1 MEDNNKANIVFN
13 ISGGNNQILPNAIK
27 AEQNFYGDKYIEE
40 MMKAKTQSQEPVLS
54 PETTRLSLYINNVEA
69 LAEYVA
75 KLSACTNAKELAQVV
90 MDMVNDTDVK
100 VDQDIMVKQEFMN
113 ENHYADISRLH
124 CLLRKMMPKEY
135 HDLIDQIK
143 ECQDPHVIFNIHG
156 GNNLIAPNA
165 SQAEQ
170 KVEEK
175 PSDELKNKIKNNQER
190 RPMDLQV
197 QQFSDIDLNDSFFDS
212 LRASYPEF
220 NEWYNKK
227 AAAGATAYCYYV
239 DNELKDF
246 LYLKIE
252 EEELSDLTPVLP
264 VKRRLKVGTFKVDN
278 EDRHTTRGERF
289 MKKIMDK
296 AIAEDV
302 DEIYV
307 TMFPTEELRKLVTMF
322 EKFGFSHI
330 ADKKHEDGSSEYVL
344 VKDMR
349 TQVNDLMLDYP
360 FVRKAGSRKYVLS
373 INPEYHTKLFP
384 DSILTNELKYD
395 LIQDVSETNSIYK
408 IYICWMR
415 GVKELKKGDKL
426 IIYRTNDYK
435 GSAAYRSVC
444 TSVCTVCEVKTITDF
459 ADEDAFVK
467 YTNRYSV
474 FGEEELRDW
483 YKNKDYFTVI
493 KMVYNIAFTKKV
505 INKVMKERVGLNP
518 RYWGFFRLTDA
529 QFDKL
534 LELGE
539 INERYIVD

>member
-1 MEDNNKANIVFN
+1 MEDKYLYMIRKA
-13 ISGGNNQILPNAIK
+13 
-27 AEQNFYGDKYIEE
+27 
-40 MMKAKTQSQEPVLS
+40 
-54 PETTRLSLYINNVEA
+54 
-69 LAEYVA
+69 
-75 KLSACTNAKELAQVV
+75 
-90 MDMVNDTDVK
+90 
-100 VDQDIMVKQEFMN
+100 QEFMN
-113 ENHYADISRLH
+113 ENHFADVSRVQ
-124 CLLRKMMPKEY
+124 CLLRKMMSKEY
-135 HDLIDQIK
+135 HGLIDQIK

-165 SQAEQ
+165 GQAEQ
-170 KVEEK
+170 KMVEK
-175 PSDELKNKIKNNQER
+175 PADELKNKIRNNQER

-197 QQFSDIDLNDSFFDS
+197 QRFSDIDLNDSFFDS

-264 VKRRLKVGTFKVDN
+264 AKKRLKVGTFKVDN
-278 EDRHTTRGERF
+278 DNRHTTRGERF
-289 MKKIMDK
+289 MKKIMDM

-307 TMFPTEELRKLVTMF
+307 TMFPTEELQGLIRMF

-330 ADKKHEDGSSEYVL
+330 ADKPHEGGNAEYVL
-344 VKDMR
+344 IKDM
-349 TQVNDLMLDYP
+349 TTHVDDFKLDYP
-360 FVRKAGSRKYVLS
+360 FVKKASSNKYVLS
-373 INPEYHTKLFP
+373 IVPEFHTHLFP
-384 DSILTNELKYD
+384 DSILKNEKKYD

-408 IYICWMR
+408 IYLCWMQDTR
-415 GVKELKKGDKL
+415 NLKAGDKL
-426 IIYRTNDYK
+426 IIYRTSDEK
-435 GSAAYRSVC
+435 GKAYYRSVC
-444 TSVCTVCEVKTITDF
+444 TSVCTVCEVKTYRDF
-459 ADEDAFVK
+459 ENEEEFIK

-474 FGEEELRDW
+474 FKEHELRRW
-483 YKNKDYFTVI
+483 YKNKKYFIVI

-505 INKVMKERVGLNP
+505 INMVMKEQVGLNP
-518 RYWGFFRLTDA
+518 KYWGFFKLTDA

-539 INERYIVD
+539 IDERYIID

>member
-1 MEDNNKANIVFN
+1 MEEKYLNMIRKA
-13 ISGGNNQILPNAIK
+13 
-27 AEQNFYGDKYIEE
+27 
-40 MMKAKTQSQEPVLS
+40 
-54 PETTRLSLYINNVEA
+54 
-69 LAEYVA
+69 
-75 KLSACTNAKELAQVV
+75 
-90 MDMVNDTDVK
+90 
-100 VDQDIMVKQEFMN
+100 QEFMN
-113 ENHYADISRLH
+113 ENHFADVSRVQ
-124 CLLRKMMPKEY
+124 CLLRKMMSKEY
-135 HDLIDQIK
+135 HGLIDQIK

-165 SQAEQ
+165 GQAEQ
-170 KVEEK
+170 KVVEK
-175 PSDELKNKIKNNQER
+175 PADELKNKIRNNQER

-197 QQFSDIDLNDSFFDS
+197 QRFSDIDLNDSFFDS

-252 EEELSDLTPVLP
+252 EEELSDLTPALP
-264 VKRRLKVGTFKVDN
+264 AKKRLKVGTFKVDN

-289 MKKIMDK
+289 MKKIMDM

-307 TMFPTEELRKLVTMF
+307 TMFPTEELQGLIRMF

-330 ADKKHEDGSSEYVL
+330 ADKPHEGGNAEYVL
-344 VKDMR
+344 IKDM
-349 TQVNDLMLDYP
+349 TTHVDDFKLDYP
-360 FVRKAGSRKYVLS
+360 FVKKASSNKYVLS
-373 INPEYHTKLFP
+373 IVPEFHTHLFP
-384 DSILTNELKYD
+384 DSILKNEKKYD

-408 IYICWMR
+408 IYLCWMQGTR
-415 GVKELKKGDKL
+415 NLKAGDKL
-426 IIYRTNDYK
+426 IIYRTSDEK
-435 GSAAYRSVC
+435 GKAYYRSVC
-444 TSVCTVCEVKTITDF
+444 TSVCTVCEVKTYRDF
-459 ADEDAFVK
+459 ENEEEFIK

-474 FGEEELRDW
+474 FKEHELRRW
-483 YKNKDYFTVI
+483 YKNKNYFIVI

-505 INKVMKERVGLNP
+505 INMVMKEQVGLNP
-518 RYWGFFRLTDA
+518 KYWGFFKLSDA

-539 INERYIVD
+539 IDERYIID

>member
-1 MEDNNKANIVFN
+1 MEDKYLYMIRKA
-13 ISGGNNQILPNAIK
+13 
-27 AEQNFYGDKYIEE
+27 
-40 MMKAKTQSQEPVLS
+40 
-54 PETTRLSLYINNVEA
+54 
-69 LAEYVA
+69 
-75 KLSACTNAKELAQVV
+75 
-90 MDMVNDTDVK
+90 
-100 VDQDIMVKQEFMN
+100 QEFMN
-113 ENHYADISRLH
+113 ENHFADVSRVQ
-124 CLLRKMMPKEY
+124 CLLRKMMSKEY
-135 HDLIDQIK
+135 HGLIDQIK

-170 KVEEK
+170 KVGEK
-175 PSDELKNKIKNNQER
+175 PADELKNKIRNNQER

-197 QQFSDIDLNDSFFDS
+197 QRFSDIDLNDSFFDS

-252 EEELSDLTPVLP
+252 EEELSDLTPALP
-264 VKRRLKVGTFKVDN
+264 AKKRLKVGTFKVDN

-307 TMFPTEELRKLVTMF
+307 TMFPTEELQGLIRMF

-330 ADKKHEDGSSEYVL
+330 ADKPHEGGNAEYVL
-344 VKDMR
+344 IKDM
-349 TQVNDLMLDYP
+349 TTHVDDFKLDYP
-360 FVRKAGSRKYVLS
+360 FVKKASSNKYVLS
-373 INPEYHTKLFP
+373 IVPEFHTHLFP
-384 DSILTNELKYD
+384 DSILKNEKKYD

-408 IYICWMR
+408 IYLCWMQDTR
-415 GVKELKKGDKL
+415 NLKAGDKL
-426 IIYRTNDYK
+426 IIYRTSDEEGKAY
-435 GSAAYRSVC
+435 YRSVC
-444 TSVCTVCEVKTITDF
+444 TSVCTVCEVKTYRDF
-459 ADEDAFVK
+459 ENEEEFIK

-474 FGEEELRDW
+474 FKEHELRRW
-483 YKNKDYFTVI
+483 YKYKNNFIVI

-505 INKVMKERVGLNP
+505 INMVMKEQVGLNP
-518 RYWGFFRLTDA
+518 KYWGFFKLTDA

-539 INERYIVD
+539 IDERYIID

>member
-1 MEDNNKANIVFN
+1 
-13 ISGGNNQILPNAIK
+13 
-27 AEQNFYGDKYIEE
+27 
-40 MMKAKTQSQEPVLS
+40 
-54 PETTRLSLYINNVEA
+54 
-69 LAEYVA
+69 
-75 KLSACTNAKELAQVV
+75 
-90 MDMVNDTDVK
+90 
-100 VDQDIMVKQEFMN
+100 
-113 ENHYADISRLH
+113 
-124 CLLRKMMPKEY
+124 
-135 HDLIDQIK
+135 
-143 ECQDPHVIFNIHG
+143 
-156 GNNLIAPNA
+156 
-165 SQAEQ
+165 
-170 KVEEK
+170 
-175 PSDELKNKIKNNQER
+175 
-190 RPMDLQV
+190 
-197 QQFSDIDLNDSFFDS
+197 
-212 LRASYPEF
+212 
-220 NEWYNKK
+220 
-227 AAAGATAYCYYV
+227 
-239 DNELKDF
+239 
-246 LYLKIE
+246 
-252 EEELSDLTPVLP
+252 
-264 VKRRLKVGTFKVDN
+264 
-278 EDRHTTRGERF
+278 
-289 MKKIMDK
+289 
-296 AIAEDV
+296 
-302 DEIYV
+302 
-307 TMFPTEELRKLVTMF
+307 MF

-444 TSVCTVCEVKTITDF
+444 TSVCTVCGVKTITDF

>member
-1 MEDNNKANIVFN
+1 MIRKA
-13 ISGGNNQILPNAIK
+13 
-27 AEQNFYGDKYIEE
+27 
-40 MMKAKTQSQEPVLS
+40 
-54 PETTRLSLYINNVEA
+54 
-69 LAEYVA
+69 
-75 KLSACTNAKELAQVV
+75 
-90 MDMVNDTDVK
+90 
-100 VDQDIMVKQEFMN
+100 QEFMN
-113 ENHYADISRLH
+113 ENHFADVSRVQ
-124 CLLRKMMPKEY
+124 CLLRKMMSKEY
-135 HDLIDQIK
+135 HGLIDQIK

-170 KVEEK
+170 KVGEK
-175 PSDELKNKIKNNQER
+175 PADELKNKIRNNQER

-197 QQFSDIDLNDSFFDS
+197 QRFSDINLNDSFFDS

-252 EEELSDLTPVLP
+252 EEELSDLTPALP
-264 VKRRLKVGTFKVDN
+264 AKKRLKVGTFKVDN

-289 MKKIMDK
+289 IKKIMDM

-307 TMFPTEELRKLVTMF
+307 TMFPTEELQGLIRMF

-330 ADKKHEDGSSEYVL
+330 ADKPHEGGNAEYVL
-344 VKDMR
+344 IKDM
-349 TQVNDLMLDYP
+349 TTHVDDFKLDYP
-360 FVRKAGSRKYVLS
+360 FVKKASSNKYVLS
-373 INPEYHTKLFP
+373 IVPEFHTHLFP
-384 DSILTNELKYD
+384 DSILKNEKKYD

-408 IYICWMR
+408 IYLCWMQGTR
-415 GVKELKKGDKL
+415 NLKAGDKL
-426 IIYRTNDYK
+426 IIYRTSDEEGKAY
-435 GSAAYRSVC
+435 YRSVC
-444 TSVCTVCEVKTITDF
+444 TSVCTVCEVKTYRDF
-459 ADEDAFVK
+459 ENEEEFIK

-474 FGEEELRDW
+474 FKEHELRRW
-483 YKNKDYFTVI
+483 YKNKNYFIVI

-505 INKVMKERVGLNP
+505 INMVMKEQVGLNP
-518 RYWGFFRLTDA
+518 KYWGFFKLTDA

-539 INERYIVD
+539 IDERYIID

>member
-1 MEDNNKANIVFN
+1 MEDKYLYMIRKA
-13 ISGGNNQILPNAIK
+13 
-27 AEQNFYGDKYIEE
+27 
-40 MMKAKTQSQEPVLS
+40 
-54 PETTRLSLYINNVEA
+54 
-69 LAEYVA
+69 
-75 KLSACTNAKELAQVV
+75 
-90 MDMVNDTDVK
+90 
-100 VDQDIMVKQEFMN
+100 QEFMN
-113 ENHYADISRLH
+113 ENHFADVSRVQ
-124 CLLRKMMPKEY
+124 CLLRKMMSKEY
-135 HDLIDQIK
+135 HGLIDQIK

-170 KVEEK
+170 KVVEK
-175 PSDELKNKIKNNQER
+175 PADELKNKIRNNQER

-197 QQFSDIDLNDSFFDS
+197 QRFSDIDLNDSFFDS

-264 VKRRLKVGTFKVDN
+264 AKKRLKVGTFKVDN

-289 MKKIMDK
+289 MKKIMDM

-307 TMFPTEELRKLVTMF
+307 TMFPTEELQGLIRMF

-330 ADKKHEDGSSEYVL
+330 ADKPHEGGNAEYVL
-344 VKDMR
+344 IKDM
-349 TQVNDLMLDYP
+349 TTHVDDFKLDYP
-360 FVRKAGSRKYVLS
+360 FVKKASSNKYVLS
-373 INPEYHTKLFP
+373 IVPEFHTHLFP
-384 DSILTNELKYD
+384 DSILKNEKKYD

-408 IYICWMR
+408 IYLCWMQGTR
-415 GVKELKKGDKL
+415 NLKAGDKL
-426 IIYRTNDYK
+426 IIYRTSDEEGKAY
-435 GSAAYRSVC
+435 YRSVC
-444 TSVCTVCEVKTITDF
+444 TSVCTVCEVKTYRDF
-459 ADEDAFVK
+459 ENEEEFIK

-474 FGEEELRDW
+474 FKEHELRRW
-483 YKNKDYFTVI
+483 YKYKNNFIVI

-505 INKVMKERVGLNP
+505 INMVMKEQVGLNP
-518 RYWGFFRLTDA
+518 KYWGFFKLTDA

-539 INERYIVD
+539 IDERYIID

>member
-1 MEDNNKANIVFN
+1 
-13 ISGGNNQILPNAIK
+13 
-27 AEQNFYGDKYIEE
+27 
-40 MMKAKTQSQEPVLS
+40 MKEIYLHMIRQA
-54 PETTRLSLYINNVEA
+54 
-69 LAEYVA
+69 
-75 KLSACTNAKELAQVV
+75 
-90 MDMVNDTDVK
+90 
-100 VDQDIMVKQEFMN
+100 QEFMN
-113 ENHYADISRLH
+113 ENHFADVSRLH

-143 ECQDPHVIFNIHG
+143 ECQDPHVTFNIHG

-165 SQAEQ
+165 NQAEQ
-170 KVEEK
+170 KVQGK
-175 PSDELKNKIKNNQER
+175 VPDEIKKKIINNLKR

-197 QQFSDIDLNDSFFDS
+197 QRFSDIDLNDSFFDS

-220 NEWYNKK
+220 DEWYNKK
-227 AAAGATAYCYYV
+227 AASGATAYCYYV
-239 DNELKDF
+239 DDVLKDF
-246 LYLKIE
+246 LYLKVE

-264 VKRRLKVGTFKVDN
+264 AKKRLKVGTFKVDN

-296 AIAEDV
+296 AVAEDV

-307 TMFPTEELRKLVTMF
+307 TMFPTEDLQKLIAMF

-330 ADKKHEDGSSEYVL
+330 ADKNHADGRNEYVL

-349 TQVNDLMLDYP
+349 TQVQNLMLDYP
-360 FVRKAGSRKYVLS
+360 FVHKADSDKYVLS

-384 DSILTNELKYD
+384 DSILKTEQKYD

-415 GVKELKKGDKL
+415 DVKALKPGDKL
-426 IIYRTNDYK
+426 VIYRTSDNK
-435 GSAAYRSVC
+435 GPAAYRSVC
-444 TSVCTVCEVKTITDF
+444 TSVCTVCEVKNFKDF

-474 FGEEELRDW
+474 FSETELRGW
-483 YKNKDYFTVI
+483 YKHKNYFTVI

-505 INKVMKERVGLNP
+505 INKVMKEQVGLHPN
-518 RYWGFFRLTDA
+518 YWGFFKLTDA

-534 LELGE
+534 LELGA
-539 INERYIVD
+539 IDERYIVD

>member
-1 MEDNNKANIVFN
+1 MEDKYLYMIRKA
-13 ISGGNNQILPNAIK
+13 
-27 AEQNFYGDKYIEE
+27 
-40 MMKAKTQSQEPVLS
+40 
-54 PETTRLSLYINNVEA
+54 
-69 LAEYVA
+69 
-75 KLSACTNAKELAQVV
+75 
-90 MDMVNDTDVK
+90 
-100 VDQDIMVKQEFMN
+100 QEFMN
-113 ENHYADISRLH
+113 ENHFADVSRVQ
-124 CLLRKMMPKEY
+124 CLLRKMMSKEY
-135 HDLIDQIK
+135 HGLIDQIK

-170 KVEEK
+170 KVGEK
-175 PSDELKNKIKNNQER
+175 PADELKNKIRNNQER

-197 QQFSDIDLNDSFFDS
+197 QRFSDINLNDSFFDS

-252 EEELSDLTPVLP
+252 EEELSDLTPALP
-264 VKRRLKVGTFKVDN
+264 AKKRLKVGTFKVDN
-278 EDRHTTRGERF
+278 DNRHTTRGERF
-289 MKKIMDK
+289 MKKIMDM

-307 TMFPTEELRKLVTMF
+307 TMFPTEELQGLIRMF

-330 ADKKHEDGSSEYVL
+330 ADKPHEGGNAEYVL
-344 VKDMR
+344 IKDM
-349 TQVNDLMLDYP
+349 TTHVDDFKLDYP
-360 FVRKAGSRKYVLS
+360 FVKKASSNKYVLS
-373 INPEYHTKLFP
+373 IVPEFHTHLFP
-384 DSILTNELKYD
+384 DSILKNEKKYD

-408 IYICWMR
+408 IYLCWMQDTR
-415 GVKELKKGDKL
+415 NLKAGDKL
-426 IIYRTNDYK
+426 IIYRTSDEEGKAY
-435 GSAAYRSVC
+435 YRSVC
-444 TSVCTVCEVKTITDF
+444 TSVCTVCEVKTYRDF
-459 ADEDAFVK
+459 ENEEEFIK

-474 FGEEELRDW
+474 FKEHELRRW
-483 YKNKDYFTVI
+483 YKNKKYFIVI

-505 INKVMKERVGLNP
+505 INMVMKEQVGLKP
-518 RYWGFFRLTDA
+518 KYWGFFKLTDA

-539 INERYIVD
+539 IDERYIVD

>member
-1 MEDNNKANIVFN
+1 MIRKA
-13 ISGGNNQILPNAIK
+13 
-27 AEQNFYGDKYIEE
+27 
-40 MMKAKTQSQEPVLS
+40 
-54 PETTRLSLYINNVEA
+54 
-69 LAEYVA
+69 
-75 KLSACTNAKELAQVV
+75 
-90 MDMVNDTDVK
+90 
-100 VDQDIMVKQEFMN
+100 QEFMN
-113 ENHYADISRLH
+113 ENHFADVSRVQ
-124 CLLRKMMPKEY
+124 CLLRKMMSKEY
-135 HDLIDQIK
+135 HGLIDQIK

-170 KVEEK
+170 KVGEK
-175 PSDELKNKIKNNQER
+175 PADELKNKIRNNQER

-197 QQFSDIDLNDSFFDS
+197 QRFSDIDLNDSFFDS

-252 EEELSDLTPVLP
+252 EEELSDLTPALP
-264 VKRRLKVGTFKVDN
+264 AKKRLKVGTFKVDN
-278 EDRHTTRGERF
+278 DNRHTTRGERF
-289 MKKIMDK
+289 MKKIMDM

-307 TMFPTEELRKLVTMF
+307 TMFPTEELQGLIRMF

-330 ADKKHEDGSSEYVL
+330 ADKPHEGGNAEYVL
-344 VKDMR
+344 IKDM
-349 TQVNDLMLDYP
+349 TTHVDDFKLDYP
-360 FVRKAGSRKYVLS
+360 FVKKASSNKYVLS
-373 INPEYHTKLFP
+373 IVPEFHTHLFP
-384 DSILTNELKYD
+384 DSILKNEKKYD

-408 IYICWMR
+408 IYLCWMQDTR
-415 GVKELKKGDKL
+415 NLKAGDKL
-426 IIYRTNDYK
+426 IIYRTSDEK
-435 GSAAYRSVC
+435 GKAYYRSVC
-444 TSVCTVCEVKTITDF
+444 TSVCTVCEVKTYRDF
-459 ADEDAFVK
+459 ENEEEFIK

-474 FGEEELRDW
+474 FKEHELRRW
-483 YKNKDYFTVI
+483 YKNKKYFIVI

-505 INKVMKERVGLNP
+505 INMVMKEQVGLNP
-518 RYWGFFRLTDA
+518 KYWGFFKLTDA

-539 INERYIVD
+539 IDERYIID

>member
-1 MEDNNKANIVFN
+1 MEDKYLYMIRKA
-13 ISGGNNQILPNAIK
+13 
-27 AEQNFYGDKYIEE
+27 
-40 MMKAKTQSQEPVLS
+40 
-54 PETTRLSLYINNVEA
+54 
-69 LAEYVA
+69 
-75 KLSACTNAKELAQVV
+75 
-90 MDMVNDTDVK
+90 
-100 VDQDIMVKQEFMN
+100 QEFMN
-113 ENHYADISRLH
+113 ENHFADVSRVQ
-124 CLLRKMMPKEY
+124 CLLRKMMSKEY
-135 HDLIDQIK
+135 HGLIDQIK

-165 SQAEQ
+165 SQTEQ
-170 KVEEK
+170 KVVEK
-175 PSDELKNKIKNNQER
+175 PADEIKNKIRNNQER

-197 QQFSDIDLNDSFFDS
+197 QRFSDIDLNDSFFDS
-212 LRASYPEF
+212 LRASYTEF

-252 EEELSDLTPVLP
+252 EEELSDLTPALP
-264 VKRRLKVGTFKVDN
+264 AKKRLKVGTFKVDN

-307 TMFPTEELRKLVTMF
+307 TMFPTEELQGLIRMF

-330 ADKKHEDGSSEYVL
+330 ADKPHEGGNAEYVL
-344 VKDMR
+344 IKDM
-349 TQVNDLMLDYP
+349 TTHVDDFKLDYP
-360 FVRKAGSRKYVLS
+360 FVKKASSNKYVLS
-373 INPEYHTKLFP
+373 IVPEFNTHLFP
-384 DSILTNELKYD
+384 DSILKNEKKYD

-408 IYICWMR
+408 IYLCWMQGTR
-415 GVKELKKGDKL
+415 NLKAGDKL
-426 IIYRTNDYK
+426 IIYRTSDEEGKAY
-435 GSAAYRSVC
+435 YRSVC
-444 TSVCTVCEVKTITDF
+444 TSVCTVCEVKTYRDF
-459 ADEDAFVK
+459 ENEEEFIK

-474 FGEEELRDW
+474 FKEHELRRW
-483 YKNKDYFTVI
+483 YKNKNNFIVI

-505 INKVMKERVGLNP
+505 INMAMKEQVGLNP
-518 RYWGFFRLTDA
+518 KYWGFFKLTDA

-539 INERYIVD
+539 IDERYIID

>member
-1 MEDNNKANIVFN
+1 MIRKA
-13 ISGGNNQILPNAIK
+13 
-27 AEQNFYGDKYIEE
+27 
-40 MMKAKTQSQEPVLS
+40 
-54 PETTRLSLYINNVEA
+54 
-69 LAEYVA
+69 
-75 KLSACTNAKELAQVV
+75 
-90 MDMVNDTDVK
+90 
-100 VDQDIMVKQEFMN
+100 QEFMN
-113 ENHYADISRLH
+113 ENHFADVSRVQ
-124 CLLRKMMPKEY
+124 CLLRKMMSKEY
-135 HDLIDQIK
+135 HGLIDQIK

-170 KVEEK
+170 KLVDK
-175 PSDELKNKIKNNQER
+175 SADELKNKIRNNQER

-197 QQFSDIDLNDSFFDS
+197 QRFSDIDLNNPFFDS

-220 NEWYNKK
+220 DEWYNKK

-264 VKRRLKVGTFKVDN
+264 AKKRLKVGTFKVDN

-307 TMFPTEELRKLVTMF
+307 TMFPTEELQGLIRMF

-330 ADKKHEDGSSEYVL
+330 ADKPHEGGNAEYVL
-344 VKDMR
+344 IKDM
-349 TQVNDLMLDYP
+349 TTHVDDFKLDYP
-360 FVRKAGSRKYVLS
+360 FVKKASSNKYVLS
-373 INPEYHTKLFP
+373 IVPEFHTPLFP
-384 DSILTNELKYD
+384 DSILKNEKKYD

-408 IYICWMR
+408 IYLCWMQDTR
-415 GVKELKKGDKL
+415 NLKAGDKL
-426 IIYRTNDYK
+426 IIYRTSDEK
-435 GSAAYRSVC
+435 GKAYYRSVC
-444 TSVCTVCEVKTITDF
+444 TSVCTVCEVKTYRDF
-459 ADEDAFVK
+459 ENEEEFIK

-474 FGEEELRDW
+474 FKEHELRRW
-483 YKNKDYFTVI
+483 YKYKNNFIVI

-505 INKVMKERVGLNP
+505 INMAMKEQVGLNP
-518 RYWGFFRLTDA
+518 KYWGFFKLTDA

-539 INERYIVD
+539 IDERYIID

>member
-1 MEDNNKANIVFN
+1 MEDKYLYMIRKA
-13 ISGGNNQILPNAIK
+13 
-27 AEQNFYGDKYIEE
+27 
-40 MMKAKTQSQEPVLS
+40 
-54 PETTRLSLYINNVEA
+54 
-69 LAEYVA
+69 
-75 KLSACTNAKELAQVV
+75 
-90 MDMVNDTDVK
+90 
-100 VDQDIMVKQEFMN
+100 QEFMN
-113 ENHYADISRLH
+113 ENHFADVSRVQ
-124 CLLRKMMPKEY
+124 CLLRKMMSKEY
-135 HDLIDQIK
+135 HGLIDQIK

-170 KVEEK
+170 KVVEK
-175 PSDELKNKIKNNQER
+175 PADELKNKIRNNQER

-197 QQFSDIDLNDSFFDS
+197 QRFSDIDLNDSFFDS

-264 VKRRLKVGTFKVDN
+264 AKKRLKVGTFKVDN
-278 EDRHTTRGERF
+278 DNRHTTRGERF
-289 MKKIMDK
+289 MKKIMDM

-307 TMFPTEELRKLVTMF
+307 TMFPTEELQGLIRMF

-330 ADKKHEDGSSEYVL
+330 ADKPHEGGNAEYVL
-344 VKDMR
+344 IKDM
-349 TQVNDLMLDYP
+349 TTHVDDFKLDYP
-360 FVRKAGSRKYVLS
+360 FVKKASSNKYVLS
-373 INPEYHTKLFP
+373 IVPEFHTHLFP
-384 DSILTNELKYD
+384 DSILKNEKKYD

-408 IYICWMR
+408 IYLCWMQCTR
-415 GVKELKKGDKL
+415 NLKAGDKL
-426 IIYRTNDYK
+426 IIYRTSDEEGKAY
-435 GSAAYRSVC
+435 YRSVC
-444 TSVCTVCEVKTITDF
+444 TSVCTVCEVKTYRDF
-459 ADEDAFVK
+459 ENEEEFIK

-474 FGEEELRDW
+474 FKEHELRRW
-483 YKNKDYFTVI
+483 YKNKKYFIVI

-505 INKVMKERVGLNP
+505 INMVMKEQVGLKP
-518 RYWGFFRLTDA
+518 KYWGFFKLTDA

-539 INERYIVD
+539 IDERYIID

>member
-1 MEDNNKANIVFN
+1 MEDKYLYMIRKA
-13 ISGGNNQILPNAIK
+13 
-27 AEQNFYGDKYIEE
+27 
-40 MMKAKTQSQEPVLS
+40 
-54 PETTRLSLYINNVEA
+54 
-69 LAEYVA
+69 
-75 KLSACTNAKELAQVV
+75 
-90 MDMVNDTDVK
+90 
-100 VDQDIMVKQEFMN
+100 QEFMN
-113 ENHYADISRLH
+113 ENHFADVSRVQ
-124 CLLRKMMPKEY
+124 CLLRKMMSKEY
-135 HDLIDQIK
+135 HVLIDQIK

-170 KVEEK
+170 KVVEK
-175 PSDELKNKIKNNQER
+175 PADELKNKIRNNQER

-197 QQFSDIDLNDSFFDS
+197 QRFSDIDLNDSFFGS

-252 EEELSDLTPVLP
+252 EEELSDLTPALP
-264 VKRRLKVGTFKVDN
+264 AKKRLKVGTFKVDN

-307 TMFPTEELRKLVTMF
+307 TMFPTEELQGLIRMF

-330 ADKKHEDGSSEYVL
+330 ADKPHEGGNVEYVL
-344 VKDMR
+344 IKDM
-349 TQVNDLMLDYP
+349 TTHVDDFKLDYP
-360 FVRKAGSRKYVLS
+360 FVKKASSNKYVLS
-373 INPEYHTKLFP
+373 IVPEFHTHLFP
-384 DSILTNELKYD
+384 DSILKNEKKYD

-408 IYICWMR
+408 IYLCWMQDTR
-415 GVKELKKGDKL
+415 NLKAGDKL
-426 IIYRTNDYK
+426 IIYRTSDEEGKAY
-435 GSAAYRSVC
+435 YRSVC
-444 TSVCTVCEVKTITDF
+444 TSVCTVCEVKTYRDF
-459 ADEDAFVK
+459 ENEEEFIK

-474 FGEEELRDW
+474 FKEHELRRW
-483 YKNKDYFTVI
+483 YKNKNYFIVI

-505 INKVMKERVGLNP
+505 INMVMKEQVGLNP
-518 RYWGFFRLTDA
+518 KYWGFFKLSDA

-539 INERYIVD
+539 IDERYIID

>member
-1 MEDNNKANIVFN
+1 MEDKYLYMIRKA
-13 ISGGNNQILPNAIK
+13 
-27 AEQNFYGDKYIEE
+27 
-40 MMKAKTQSQEPVLS
+40 
-54 PETTRLSLYINNVEA
+54 
-69 LAEYVA
+69 
-75 KLSACTNAKELAQVV
+75 
-90 MDMVNDTDVK
+90 
-100 VDQDIMVKQEFMN
+100 QEFMN
-113 ENHYADISRLH
+113 ENHFADVSRVQ
-124 CLLRKMMPKEY
+124 CLLRKMMSKEY
-135 HDLIDQIK
+135 HGLIDQIK

-170 KVEEK
+170 KVVEK
-175 PSDELKNKIKNNQER
+175 PADELKNKIRNNQER

-197 QQFSDIDLNDSFFDS
+197 QRFSDIDLNDSFFDS
-212 LRASYPEF
+212 LRTSYPEF

-252 EEELSDLTPVLP
+252 EEELSDLTPALP
-264 VKRRLKVGTFKVDN
+264 AKKRLKVGTFKVDN

-296 AIAEDV
+296 AIAADV

-307 TMFPTEELRKLVTMF
+307 TMFPTEELQGLIRMF

-330 ADKKHEDGSSEYVL
+330 ADKPHEGGNAEYVL
-344 VKDMR
+344 IKDM
-349 TQVNDLMLDYP
+349 TTHVDDFKLDYP
-360 FVRKAGSRKYVLS
+360 FVKKASSNKYVLS
-373 INPEYHTKLFP
+373 IVPEFHTHLFP
-384 DSILTNELKYD
+384 DSILKNEKKYD

-408 IYICWMR
+408 IYLCWMQDTR
-415 GVKELKKGDKL
+415 NLKAGDKL
-426 IIYRTNDYK
+426 IIYRTSDEEGKAY
-435 GSAAYRSVC
+435 YRSVC
-444 TSVCTVCEVKTITDF
+444 TSVCTVCEVKTYRDF
-459 ADEDAFVK
+459 ENEEVFIK

-474 FGEEELRDW
+474 FKEHELRRW
-483 YKNKDYFTVI
+483 YKYKNNFIVI

-505 INKVMKERVGLNP
+505 INMVMKEQVGLNP
-518 RYWGFFRLTDA
+518 KYWGFFKLTDA

-539 INERYIVD
+539 IDERYIID

>member
-1 MEDNNKANIVFN
+1 MYMIRKA
-13 ISGGNNQILPNAIK
+13 
-27 AEQNFYGDKYIEE
+27 
-40 MMKAKTQSQEPVLS
+40 
-54 PETTRLSLYINNVEA
+54 
-69 LAEYVA
+69 
-75 KLSACTNAKELAQVV
+75 
-90 MDMVNDTDVK
+90 
-100 VDQDIMVKQEFMN
+100 QEFMN
-113 ENHYADISRLH
+113 ENHFADVSRVQ
-124 CLLRKMMPKEY
+124 CLLRKMMSKEY
-135 HDLIDQIK
+135 HGLIDQIK

-165 SQAEQ
+165 SKAEQ
-170 KVEEK
+170 KVVEK
-175 PSDELKNKIKNNQER
+175 LADELKNKIRNNQER

-197 QQFSDIDLNDSFFDS
+197 QRFSDIDLNDSFFDS

-252 EEELSDLTPVLP
+252 EEKLSDLTPALP
-264 VKRRLKVGTFKVDN
+264 AKKRLKVGTFKVDN

-307 TMFPTEELRKLVTMF
+307 TMFPTEELQGLIRMF

-330 ADKKHEDGSSEYVL
+330 ADKPHEGGNAEYVL
-344 VKDMR
+344 IKDM
-349 TQVNDLMLDYP
+349 TTHVDDFKLDYP
-360 FVRKAGSRKYVLS
+360 FVKKASSNKYVLS
-373 INPEYHTKLFP
+373 IVPEFHTHLFP
-384 DSILTNELKYD
+384 DSILKNEKKYD

-408 IYICWMR
+408 IYLCWMQDTR
-415 GVKELKKGDKL
+415 NLKAGDKL
-426 IIYRTNDYK
+426 IIYRTSDEEGKAY
-435 GSAAYRSVC
+435 YRSVC
-444 TSVCTVCEVKTITDF
+444 TSVCTVCEVKTYRDF
-459 ADEDAFVK
+459 ENEEEFIK

-474 FGEEELRDW
+474 FKEHELRRW
-483 YKNKDYFTVI
+483 YKNKNYFIVI

-505 INKVMKERVGLNP
+505 INMVMKEQVGLKP
-518 RYWGFFRLTDA
+518 KYWGFFKLTDA

-539 INERYIVD
+539 IDERYIID

>member
-1 MEDNNKANIVFN
+1 MIRKA
-13 ISGGNNQILPNAIK
+13 
-27 AEQNFYGDKYIEE
+27 
-40 MMKAKTQSQEPVLS
+40 
-54 PETTRLSLYINNVEA
+54 
-69 LAEYVA
+69 
-75 KLSACTNAKELAQVV
+75 
-90 MDMVNDTDVK
+90 
-100 VDQDIMVKQEFMN
+100 QEFMN
-113 ENHYADISRLH
+113 ENHFADISRVQ
-124 CLLRKMMPKEY
+124 CLLRKMMSKEY
-135 HDLIDQIK
+135 HGLIDQIK

-170 KVEEK
+170 KVGEK
-175 PSDELKNKIKNNQER
+175 PADELKNKIRNNQER

-197 QQFSDIDLNDSFFDS
+197 QRFSDINLNDSFFDS

-264 VKRRLKVGTFKVDN
+264 AKKRLKVGTFKVDN
-278 EDRHTTRGERF
+278 DNRHTTRGERF
-289 MKKIMDK
+289 MKKIMDM

-307 TMFPTEELRKLVTMF
+307 TMFPTEELQGLIRMF

-330 ADKKHEDGSSEYVL
+330 ADKPHEGGNAEYVL
-344 VKDMR
+344 IKDM
-349 TQVNDLMLDYP
+349 TTHVDDFKLDYP
-360 FVRKAGSRKYVLS
+360 FVKKASSNKYVLS
-373 INPEYHTKLFP
+373 IVPEFHTHLFP
-384 DSILTNELKYD
+384 DSILKNEKKYD

-408 IYICWMR
+408 IYLCWMQGTR
-415 GVKELKKGDKL
+415 NLKAGDKL
-426 IIYRTNDYK
+426 IIYRTSDEEGKAY
-435 GSAAYRSVC
+435 YRSVC
-444 TSVCTVCEVKTITDF
+444 TSVCTVCEVKTYRDF
-459 ADEDAFVK
+459 ENEEEFIK

-474 FGEEELRDW
+474 FKEHELRRW
-483 YKNKDYFTVI
+483 YKYKNNFIVI

-505 INKVMKERVGLNP
+505 INMVMKEQVGLNP
-518 RYWGFFRLTDA
+518 KYWGFFKLTDA

-539 INERYIVD
+539 IDERYIVD

>member
-1 MEDNNKANIVFN
+1 MIRKA
-13 ISGGNNQILPNAIK
+13 
-27 AEQNFYGDKYIEE
+27 
-40 MMKAKTQSQEPVLS
+40 
-54 PETTRLSLYINNVEA
+54 
-69 LAEYVA
+69 
-75 KLSACTNAKELAQVV
+75 
-90 MDMVNDTDVK
+90 
-100 VDQDIMVKQEFMN
+100 QEFMN
-113 ENHYADISRLH
+113 ENHFADVSRVQ
-124 CLLRKMMPKEY
+124 CLLRKMMSKEY
-135 HDLIDQIK
+135 HGLIDQIK

-170 KVEEK
+170 KVGEK
-175 PSDELKNKIKNNQER
+175 PADELKNKIRNNQER

-197 QQFSDIDLNDSFFDS
+197 QRFSDIDLNDSFFDS

-264 VKRRLKVGTFKVDN
+264 AKKRLKVGTFKVDN

-289 MKKIMDK
+289 MKKIMDM

-307 TMFPTEELRKLVTMF
+307 TMFPTEELQGLIRMF

-330 ADKKHEDGSSEYVL
+330 ADKPHEGGNAEYVL
-344 VKDMR
+344 IKDM
-349 TQVNDLMLDYP
+349 TTHVDDFKLDYP
-360 FVRKAGSRKYVLS
+360 FVKKASSNKYVLS
-373 INPEYHTKLFP
+373 IVPEFHTHLFP
-384 DSILTNELKYD
+384 DSILKNEKKYD

-408 IYICWMR
+408 IYLCWMQDTR
-415 GVKELKKGDKL
+415 NLKAGDKL
-426 IIYRTNDYK
+426 IIYRTSDEEGKAY
-435 GSAAYRSVC
+435 YRSVC
-444 TSVCTVCEVKTITDF
+444 TSVCTVCEVKTYRDF
-459 ADEDAFVK
+459 ENEEEFIK

-474 FGEEELRDW
+474 FKEHELRRW
-483 YKNKDYFTVI
+483 YKYKNNFIVI

-505 INKVMKERVGLNP
+505 INMVMKEQVGLNP
-518 RYWGFFRLTDA
+518 KYWGFFKLTDA

-539 INERYIVD
+539 IDERYIID

>member
-1 MEDNNKANIVFN
+1 MED
-13 ISGGNNQILPNAIK
+13 Q
-27 AEQNFYGDKYIEE
+27 Y
-40 MMKAKTQSQEPVLS
+40 
-54 PETTRLSLYINNVEA
+54 LYMIQQA
-69 LAEYVA
+69 
-75 KLSACTNAKELAQVV
+75 
-90 MDMVNDTDVK
+90 
-100 VDQDIMVKQEFMN
+100 QEFMN

-135 HDLIDQIK
+135 HGLIDQIK

-175 PSDELKNKIKNNQER
+175 PADELKNKIRNNQER

-197 QQFSDIDLNDSFFDS
+197 QRFSDIDLNDSFFDS

-252 EEELSDLTPVLP
+252 EEELSDLTPALP
-264 VKRRLKVGTFKVDN
+264 AKKRLKVGTFKVDN
-278 EDRHTTRGERF
+278 DNRHTTRGERF
-289 MKKIMDK
+289 MKKIMDM

-307 TMFPTEELRKLVTMF
+307 TMFPTEELQGLIRMF

-330 ADKKHEDGSSEYVL
+330 ADKPHEGGNAEYVL
-344 VKDMR
+344 IKDM
-349 TQVNDLMLDYP
+349 TTHVDDFKLDYP
-360 FVRKAGSRKYVLS
+360 FVKKASSNKYVLS
-373 INPEYHTKLFP
+373 IVPEFHTHLFP
-384 DSILTNELKYD
+384 DSILKNEKKYD

-408 IYICWMR
+408 IYLCWMQGTR
-415 GVKELKKGDKL
+415 NLKAGDKL
-426 IIYRTNDYK
+426 IIYRTSDEEGKAY
-435 GSAAYRSVC
+435 YRSVC
-444 TSVCTVCEVKTITDF
+444 TSVCTVCEVKTYRDF
-459 ADEDAFVK
+459 ENEEEFIK

-474 FGEEELRDW
+474 FKEHELRRW
-483 YKNKDYFTVI
+483 YKYKNNFIVI

-505 INKVMKERVGLNP
+505 INMVMKEQVGLNP
-518 RYWGFFRLTDA
+518 KYWGFFKLTDA

>member
-1 MEDNNKANIVFN
+1 MEDKYLYMIRKA
-13 ISGGNNQILPNAIK
+13 
-27 AEQNFYGDKYIEE
+27 
-40 MMKAKTQSQEPVLS
+40 
-54 PETTRLSLYINNVEA
+54 
-69 LAEYVA
+69 
-75 KLSACTNAKELAQVV
+75 
-90 MDMVNDTDVK
+90 
-100 VDQDIMVKQEFMN
+100 QEFMN
-113 ENHYADISRLH
+113 ENHFADVSRVQ
-124 CLLRKMMPKEY
+124 CLLRKMMSKEY
-135 HDLIDQIK
+135 HGLIDQIK

-170 KVEEK
+170 KVGEK
-175 PSDELKNKIKNNQER
+175 PADELKNKIRNNQER

-197 QQFSDIDLNDSFFDS
+197 QRFSDINLNDSFFDS

-252 EEELSDLTPVLP
+252 EEELSDLTPALP
-264 VKRRLKVGTFKVDN
+264 AKKRLKVGTFKVDN

-289 MKKIMDK
+289 MKKIMDM

-307 TMFPTEELRKLVTMF
+307 TMFPTEELQGLIRMF

-330 ADKKHEDGSSEYVL
+330 ADKPHEGGNAEYVL
-344 VKDMR
+344 IKDM
-349 TQVNDLMLDYP
+349 TTHVDDFKLDYP
-360 FVRKAGSRKYVLS
+360 FVKKASSNKYVLS
-373 INPEYHTKLFP
+373 IVPEFHTHLFP
-384 DSILTNELKYD
+384 DSILKNEKKYD

-408 IYICWMR
+408 IYLCWMQDTR
-415 GVKELKKGDKL
+415 NLKAGDKL
-426 IIYRTNDYK
+426 IIYRTSDEK
-435 GSAAYRSVC
+435 GKAYYRSVC
-444 TSVCTVCEVKTITDF
+444 TSVCTVCEVKTYRDF
-459 ADEDAFVK
+459 ENEEKFIK

-474 FGEEELRDW
+474 FKEHELRRW
-483 YKNKDYFTVI
+483 YKYKNNFIVI

-505 INKVMKERVGLNP
+505 INMVMKEQVGLNP
-518 RYWGFFRLTDA
+518 KYWGFFKLTDA

-539 INERYIVD
+539 IDERYIID

>member
-1 MEDNNKANIVFN
+1 MEDKNLYMIQKA
-13 ISGGNNQILPNAIK
+13 
-27 AEQNFYGDKYIEE
+27 
-40 MMKAKTQSQEPVLS
+40 
-54 PETTRLSLYINNVEA
+54 
-69 LAEYVA
+69 
-75 KLSACTNAKELAQVV
+75 
-90 MDMVNDTDVK
+90 
-100 VDQDIMVKQEFMN
+100 QEFMN
-113 ENHYADISRLH
+113 ENHFADVSRVQ
-124 CLLRKMMPKEY
+124 CLLRKMMSKEY
-135 HDLIDQIK
+135 HGLIDQIK

-175 PSDELKNKIKNNQER
+175 PADELKNKIRNNQER
-190 RPMDLQV
+190 RPIDLQV
-197 QQFSDIDLNDSFFDS
+197 QRFSDIDLNDSFFDS

-220 NEWYNKK
+220 DEWYNKK

-252 EEELSDLTPVLP
+252 EEELSDLTPALP
-264 VKRRLKVGTFKVDN
+264 AKKRLKVGTFKVDN

-296 AIAEDV
+296 AIAADV

-307 TMFPTEELRKLVTMF
+307 TMFPTEELQGLIRMF

-330 ADKKHEDGSSEYVL
+330 ADKPHEGGNAEYVL
-344 VKDMR
+344 IKDM
-349 TQVNDLMLDYP
+349 TTHVDDFKLDYP
-360 FVRKAGSRKYVLS
+360 FVKKASSNKYVLS
-373 INPEYHTKLFP
+373 IVPEFHTHLFP
-384 DSILTNELKYD
+384 DSILKNEKKYD

-408 IYICWMR
+408 IYLCWMQGTR
-415 GVKELKKGDKL
+415 NLKAGDKL
-426 IIYRTNDYK
+426 IIYRTSDEEGKAY
-435 GSAAYRSVC
+435 YRSVC
-444 TSVCTVCEVKTITDF
+444 TSVCTVCEVKTYRDF
-459 ADEDAFVK
+459 ENEEEFIK

-474 FGEEELRDW
+474 FKEHELRRW
-483 YKNKDYFTVI
+483 YKNKKYFIVI

-505 INKVMKERVGLNP
+505 INMVMKEQVGLNP
-518 RYWGFFRLTDA
+518 KYWGFFKLTDA

-539 INERYIVD
+539 IDERYIID

>member
-1 MEDNNKANIVFN
+1 MEDKYLYMIRKA
-13 ISGGNNQILPNAIK
+13 
-27 AEQNFYGDKYIEE
+27 
-40 MMKAKTQSQEPVLS
+40 
-54 PETTRLSLYINNVEA
+54 
-69 LAEYVA
+69 
-75 KLSACTNAKELAQVV
+75 
-90 MDMVNDTDVK
+90 
-100 VDQDIMVKQEFMN
+100 QEFMN
-113 ENHYADISRLH
+113 ENHFADVSRVQ
-124 CLLRKMMPKEY
+124 CLLRKMMSKEY
-135 HDLIDQIK
+135 HGLIDQIK

-170 KVEEK
+170 KVVEK
-175 PSDELKNKIKNNQER
+175 PADELKNKIRNNQER

-197 QQFSDIDLNDSFFDS
+197 QRFSDIDLNDSFFDS

-252 EEELSDLTPVLP
+252 EEELSDLTPALP
-264 VKRRLKVGTFKVDN
+264 AKKRLKVGTFKVDN
-278 EDRHTTRGERF
+278 DNRHTTRGERF
-289 MKKIMDK
+289 MKKIMDM

-307 TMFPTEELRKLVTMF
+307 TMFPTEELQGLIRMF

-330 ADKKHEDGSSEYVL
+330 ADKPHEGGNAEYVL
-344 VKDMR
+344 IKDM
-349 TQVNDLMLDYP
+349 TTHVDDFKLDYP
-360 FVRKAGSRKYVLS
+360 FVKKASSNKYVLS
-373 INPEYHTKLFP
+373 IVPEFHTHLFP
-384 DSILTNELKYD
+384 DSILKNEKKYD

-408 IYICWMR
+408 IYLCWMQDTR
-415 GVKELKKGDKL
+415 NLKAGDKL
-426 IIYRTNDYK
+426 IIYRTSDEEGKAY
-435 GSAAYRSVC
+435 YRSVC
-444 TSVCTVCEVKTITDF
+444 TSVCTVCEVKTYRDF
-459 ADEDAFVK
+459 ENEEEFIK

-474 FGEEELRDW
+474 FKEHELRRW
-483 YKNKDYFTVI
+483 YKNKNKFIVI

-505 INKVMKERVGLNP
+505 INMVMKEQVCLNP
-518 RYWGFFRLTDA
+518 KYWGFFKLTDA

-539 INERYIVD
+539 IDERYIID

>member
-1 MEDNNKANIVFN
+1 MIRKA
-13 ISGGNNQILPNAIK
+13 
-27 AEQNFYGDKYIEE
+27 
-40 MMKAKTQSQEPVLS
+40 
-54 PETTRLSLYINNVEA
+54 
-69 LAEYVA
+69 
-75 KLSACTNAKELAQVV
+75 
-90 MDMVNDTDVK
+90 
-100 VDQDIMVKQEFMN
+100 QEFMN
-113 ENHYADISRLH
+113 ENHFADVSRVQ
-124 CLLRKMMPKEY
+124 CLLRKMMSKEY
-135 HDLIDQIK
+135 HGLIDQIK

-170 KVEEK
+170 KVGEK
-175 PSDELKNKIKNNQER
+175 PADELKNKIRNNQER

-197 QQFSDIDLNDSFFDS
+197 QRFSDIDLNDSFFDS

-252 EEELSDLTPVLP
+252 EEELSDLTPALP
-264 VKRRLKVGTFKVDN
+264 AKKRLKVGTFKVDN

-307 TMFPTEELRKLVTMF
+307 TMFPTEELQGLIRMF

-330 ADKKHEDGSSEYVL
+330 ADKPHEGGNAEYVL
-344 VKDMR
+344 IKDM
-349 TQVNDLMLDYP
+349 TTHVDDFKLDYP
-360 FVRKAGSRKYVLS
+360 FVKKASSNKYVLS
-373 INPEYHTKLFP
+373 IVPEFHTHLFP
-384 DSILTNELKYD
+384 DSILKNEKKYD

-408 IYICWMR
+408 IYLCWMQGTR
-415 GVKELKKGDKL
+415 NLKAGDKL
-426 IIYRTNDYK
+426 IIYRTSDEEGKAY
-435 GSAAYRSVC
+435 YRSVC
-444 TSVCTVCEVKTITDF
+444 TSVCTVCEVKTYRDF
-459 ADEDAFVK
+459 ENEEEFIK

-474 FGEEELRDW
+474 FKEHELRRW
-483 YKNKDYFTVI
+483 YKYKNNFIVI

-505 INKVMKERVGLNP
+505 INMVMKEQVGLNP
-518 RYWGFFRLTDA
+518 KYWGFFKLTDA

-539 INERYIVD
+539 IDERYIID

>member
-1 MEDNNKANIVFN
+1 MILKA
-13 ISGGNNQILPNAIK
+13 
-27 AEQNFYGDKYIEE
+27 
-40 MMKAKTQSQEPVLS
+40 
-54 PETTRLSLYINNVEA
+54 
-69 LAEYVA
+69 
-75 KLSACTNAKELAQVV
+75 
-90 MDMVNDTDVK
+90 
-100 VDQDIMVKQEFMN
+100 QEFMN
-113 ENHYADISRLH
+113 ENHFADVSRVQ
-124 CLLRKMMPKEY
+124 CLLRKMMSKEY
-135 HDLIDQIK
+135 HVLIDQIK

-170 KVEEK
+170 KVGEK
-175 PSDELKNKIKNNQER
+175 PADELKNKIRNNQER

-197 QQFSDIDLNDSFFDS
+197 QRFSDIDLNDSFFDS

-252 EEELSDLTPVLP
+252 EEELSDLTPALP
-264 VKRRLKVGTFKVDN
+264 AKKRLKVGTFKVDN

-307 TMFPTEELRKLVTMF
+307 TMFPTEELQGLIRMF

-330 ADKKHEDGSSEYVL
+330 ADKPHEGGNAEYVL
-344 VKDMR
+344 IKDM
-349 TQVNDLMLDYP
+349 TTHVDDFKLDYP
-360 FVRKAGSRKYVLS
+360 FVKKASSNKYVLS
-373 INPEYHTKLFP
+373 IVPEFHTHLFP
-384 DSILTNELKYD
+384 DSILKNEKKYD

-408 IYICWMR
+408 IYLCWMQDTR
-415 GVKELKKGDKL
+415 NLKAGDKL
-426 IIYRTNDYK
+426 IIYRTSDEEGKAY
-435 GSAAYRSVC
+435 YRSVC
-444 TSVCTVCEVKTITDF
+444 TSVCTVCEVKTYRDF
-459 ADEDAFVK
+459 ENEEEFIK

-474 FGEEELRDW
+474 FKEHELRRW
-483 YKNKDYFTVI
+483 YKYKNNFIVI

-505 INKVMKERVGLNP
+505 INMVMKEQVGLNP
-518 RYWGFFRLTDA
+518 KYWGFFKLTDA

-539 INERYIVD
+539 IDERYIID

>member
-1 MEDNNKANIVFN
+1 MEDKYLYMIRKA
-13 ISGGNNQILPNAIK
+13 
-27 AEQNFYGDKYIEE
+27 
-40 MMKAKTQSQEPVLS
+40 
-54 PETTRLSLYINNVEA
+54 
-69 LAEYVA
+69 
-75 KLSACTNAKELAQVV
+75 
-90 MDMVNDTDVK
+90 
-100 VDQDIMVKQEFMN
+100 QEFMN
-113 ENHYADISRLH
+113 ENHFADVSRVQ
-124 CLLRKMMPKEY
+124 CLLRKMMSKEY
-135 HDLIDQIK
+135 HGLIDQIK

-170 KVEEK
+170 KVGEK
-175 PSDELKNKIKNNQER
+175 PADELKSKIRNNQER

-197 QQFSDIDLNDSFFDS
+197 QRFSDIDLNDSFFDS

-252 EEELSDLTPVLP
+252 EEELSDLTPALP
-264 VKRRLKVGTFKVDN
+264 AKKRLKVGTFKVDN

-307 TMFPTEELRKLVTMF
+307 TMFPTEELQGLIRMF

-330 ADKKHEDGSSEYVL
+330 ADKPHEGGNAEYVL
-344 VKDMR
+344 IKDM
-349 TQVNDLMLDYP
+349 TTHVDDFKLDYP
-360 FVRKAGSRKYVLS
+360 FVKKASSNKYVLS
-373 INPEYHTKLFP
+373 IVPEFHTHLFP
-384 DSILTNELKYD
+384 DSILKNEKKYD

-408 IYICWMR
+408 IYLCWMQDTR
-415 GVKELKKGDKL
+415 NLKAGDKL
-426 IIYRTNDYK
+426 IIYRTSDEK
-435 GSAAYRSVC
+435 GKAYYRSVC
-444 TSVCTVCEVKTITDF
+444 TSVCTVCEVKTYRDF
-459 ADEDAFVK
+459 ENEEEFIK

-474 FGEEELRDW
+474 FKEHELRRW
-483 YKNKDYFTVI
+483 YKNKKYFIVI

-505 INKVMKERVGLNP
+505 INMVMKEQVGLNP
-518 RYWGFFRLTDA
+518 KYWGFFKLTDA

-539 INERYIVD
+539 IDERYIID